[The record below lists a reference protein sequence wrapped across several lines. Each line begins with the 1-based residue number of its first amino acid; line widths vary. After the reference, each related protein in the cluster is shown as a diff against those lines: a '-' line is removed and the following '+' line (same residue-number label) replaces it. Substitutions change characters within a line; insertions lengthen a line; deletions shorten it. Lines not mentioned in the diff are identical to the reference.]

1 MSQRK
6 AKQRLTTNTEIAH
19 MPKLRCST
27 YDWEAEKAIY
37 GELFPTLEKAH
48 AAHLAESYDT
58 ATFLAEMGV
67 THDVNAFL
75 EGYQNH

>member
-1 MSQRK
+1 
-6 AKQRLTTNTEIAH
+6 
-19 MPKLRCST
+19 MPIDSST
-27 YDWEAEKAIY
+27 YDWEAEEAIY
-37 GELFPTLEKAH
+37 GKLFTTFEEAH
-48 AAHLAESYDT
+48 AAHEAESYDT